1 MGLFG
6 GKKKESLLLS
16 DNEFT
21 FSMSFFKYIVNDN
34 TFVVQLLNK
43 KGKMTSE
50 ESFSFRQIEKIE
62 HKSVGG
68 NRYRIEVKLA
78 NEKKADP
85 IRTIEYNRKTEGDK
99 ADKLIDLLNG
109 RMV

>member
-1 MGLFG
+1 MSLFG

-68 NRYRIEVKLA
+68 DRYRIEVKLA
-78 NEKKADP
+78 NEKKTP
-85 IRTIEYNRKTEGDK
+85 SIRTIDYNRKKEGDI
-99 ADKLIDLLNG
+99 ADKLISMLNERLG
-109 RMV
+109 